1 MRTTMSIREIR
12 KVLFDTDNTVI
23 INSVEMSNAKARG
36 FLYIFENQDKLVKV
50 ITIDSCMQIWL
61 VD

>member
-1 MRTTMSIREIR
+1 MKEILTISEIR
-12 KVLFDTDNTVI
+12 RVLFETENTVI

-36 FLYIFENQDKLVKV
+36 FLYVFDNQDKLVKV
-50 ITIDSCMQIWL
+50 ITIDSCMHIWL

>member
-1 MRTTMSIREIR
+1 MRTTMSIRKIR

-36 FLYIFENQDKLVKV
+36 FLYVFDNQDKLVKV
-50 ITIDSCMQIWL
+50 ITTDSCMQIWL